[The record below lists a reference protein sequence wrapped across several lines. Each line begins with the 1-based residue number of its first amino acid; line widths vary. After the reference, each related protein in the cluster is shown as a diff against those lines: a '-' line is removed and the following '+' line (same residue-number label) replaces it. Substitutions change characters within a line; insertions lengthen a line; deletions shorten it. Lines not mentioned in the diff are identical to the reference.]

1 MATARLLAR
10 LGVALLATAILS
22 GCSAGTDFK
31 RPDAATFQ
39 LGRTTEKEIRD
50 RFGEP
55 RSQATIQANDRT
67 IKILRYA
74 YAEAAPY
81 VEKVPA
87 RAMVYSFHEGTLVG
101 FDYSSSFS
109 SDKTDFDDSVLGQIR
124 RGETTQD
131 QIRGLL
137 GPPTGQFIYPSTI
150 VSTPDQHAYHYSY
163 SRTDKPPI
171 GGPLKTVIKEL
182 AIIFDSRGIV
192 TDTKLSISGNK

>member
-1 MATARLLAR
+1 MVMRRLGPVGLGLLAAR
-10 LGVALLATAILS
+10 ILTA
-22 GCSAGTDFK
+22 CSADTDFK

-39 LGRTTEKEIRD
+39 LGRRTEKEIRE

-67 IKILRYA
+67 IKVLRYV

-109 SDKTDFDDSVLGQIR
+109 SDKT
-124 RGETTQD
+124 
-131 QIRGLL
+131 
-137 GPPTGQFIYPSTI
+137 
-150 VSTPDQHAYHYSY
+150 AYYYSY
-163 SRTDKPPI
+163 SRTDKPPL
-171 GGPLKTVIKEL
+171 GGALKTVVKEL

-192 TDTKLSISGNK
+192 TDTKLAISGNK